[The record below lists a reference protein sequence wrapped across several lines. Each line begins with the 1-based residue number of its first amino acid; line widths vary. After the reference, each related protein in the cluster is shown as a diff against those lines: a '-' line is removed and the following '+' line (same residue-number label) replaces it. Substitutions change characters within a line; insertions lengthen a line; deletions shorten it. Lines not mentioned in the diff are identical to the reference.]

1 MYHSILLII
10 TLTMCIMKKDMNVN
24 FVVSFFNSLNPDLYM
39 IILIILQTIHYVS
52 E

>member
-1 MYHSILLII
+1 
-10 TLTMCIMKKDMNVN
+10 MCVMKKDMNVN

-39 IILIILQTIHYVS
+39 IYVS